1 MHDWVIERFYIEY
14 RRVRNNPSRISCMTL
29 KGVVIFD
36 EVIFEM
42 KIEKKNIRVER
53 KESEI
58 RMIK

>member
-1 MHDWVIERFYIEY
+1 
-14 RRVRNNPSRISCMTL
+14 MTL